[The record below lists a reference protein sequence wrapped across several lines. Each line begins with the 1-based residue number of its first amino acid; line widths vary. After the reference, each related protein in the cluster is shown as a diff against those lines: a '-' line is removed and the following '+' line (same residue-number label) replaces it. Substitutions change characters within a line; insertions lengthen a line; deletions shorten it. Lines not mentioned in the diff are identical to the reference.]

1 MAFSFAQKKAYQGG
15 GHGHPR
21 TPPSY
26 APGKVRNRLENG
38 WLKFFFF
45 FFFFCRE
52 SSSNIKNNVFVVVI
66 VVDWNIWNELSADK
80 DMKVTAE
87 HDLYSRMNNVVNI
100 IIIIMF

>member
-1 MAFSFAQKKAYQGG
+1 MTKVIFFLCFFGG
-15 GHGHPR
+15 
-21 TPPSY
+21 
-26 APGKVRNRLENG
+26 
-38 WLKFFFF
+38 
-45 FFFFCRE
+45 E

-66 VVDWNIWNELSADK
+66 VADWNIWNELSADK